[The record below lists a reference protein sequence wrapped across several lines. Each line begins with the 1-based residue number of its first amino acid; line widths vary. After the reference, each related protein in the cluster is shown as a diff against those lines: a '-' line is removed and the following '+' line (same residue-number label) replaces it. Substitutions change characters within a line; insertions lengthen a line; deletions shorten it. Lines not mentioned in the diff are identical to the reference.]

1 MKKFLFKVTLISGFM
16 FTCAGYG
23 YNVNQA
29 LMDAC
34 AGLAQAGEYPEEDI
48 ADVDLAMEE
57 ESKNLK

>member
-23 YNVNQA
+23 MNVNQA

-34 AGLAQAGEYPEEDI
+34 AYLAQAGEYPEEDI
-48 ADVDLAMEE
+48 ADVDLAEIKDE
-57 ESKNLK
+57 KA